1 MLTCFL
7 QKCSYKPVEKCDT
20 VYEEE
25 CEVSY
30 SNGPQCEKV
39 ARLQCKTEQVISVI
53 SN

>member
-1 MLTCFL
+1 M
-7 QKCSYKPVEKCDT
+7 EKCDT